1 MSRGT
6 HVPCCPCPKTTLQ
19 CSKYCVGFGRAKRI
33 HHRSRS
39 AQENASF
46 HYRPGNLYTIYMNL
60 PYGDAFRCSC
70 QQNDGLQRLLFETRM
85 STPGLEL
92 IEFIARTKPW
102 TNGGTPEVTAL
113 CIFSILLELDC
124 FEYFISSGV
133 LYLCVLLFIILHI
146 ISIHF
151 TELFLL
157 TYWQWHQVQTEP
169 LIETL

>member
-1 MSRGT
+1 
-6 HVPCCPCPKTTLQ
+6 
-19 CSKYCVGFGRAKRI
+19 
-33 HHRSRS
+33 
-39 AQENASF
+39 
-46 HYRPGNLYTIYMNL
+46 
-60 PYGDAFRCSC
+60 
-70 QQNDGLQRLLFETRM
+70 M

-113 CIFSILLELDC
+113 GIFSVLLELDC

-133 LYLCVLLFIILHI
+133 LYLFVLLFIILHI